1 VVPDRSLFSIPWG
14 ALPWKESYLV
24 EGREI
29 AIEPSASVFVRLTE
43 VAPRSEETSALIVA
57 NPLFY
62 RDEEAAGEFDETVR
76 GSNAFVFR
84 PLPEAEQE
92 AEEVSTL
99 FDASLLLVGDQAGEP
114 TVRSEIGQRNVIH
127 FGTHARIVPDQPLA
141 SSLLLAGGGW
151 TLADSQ
157 LEPVSVEDGVLT
169 GYEVLGLQL
178 KPQTLVTLA
187 ACESVGKERREGE
200 GVVGLAR
207 AFFEAGAGTVVAS
220 LWPVEDRAT
229 RELMVRFYRELTAGK
244 VTTARALAAAQT
256 AMAKG
261 EAGETRKHPFYWAGF
276 VLIGDGR

>member
-1 VVPDRSLFSIPWG
+1 
-14 ALPWKESYLV
+14 LV

-43 VAPRSEETSALIVA
+43 APPRSEATSALIVA

-62 RDEEAAGEFDETVR
+62 LRGDVSGEDDETTR
-76 GSNAFVFR
+76 GSSAFVFR

-92 AEEVSTL
+92 AEEVSAL
-99 FDASLLLVGDQAGEP
+99 LQPSHLLVGERAREAA
-114 TVRSEIGQRNVIH
+114 VRSEIGHRDIIH

-141 SSLLLAGGGW
+141 SSLLLAGGGG

-157 LEPVSVEDGVLT
+157 LEPVSPDDGVLT
-169 GYEVLGLQL
+169 GYEVIGLQL
-178 KPQTLVTLA
+178 KPQTLVALA
-187 ACESVGKERREGE
+187 ACESVGKGRREGE

-229 RELMVRFYRELTAGK
+229 RELMVRFYRELTTGK
-244 VTTARALAAAQT
+244 GTTARALAAAQT
-256 AMAKG
+256 AMARG
-261 EAGETRKHPFYWAGF
+261 EAGETRKDPFHWAGF